1 MKETPIS
8 ILWLYSG
15 SLLIIGFWGKLSN
28 INMITNCCVLVKH
41 YTKVCLGKNAPSLL
55 QFWQPVL
62 YGGGEWYGDLQMD
75 SLTKST
81 ILYVLHDLPGSLED
95 QRDPVHLFHL
105 GHPGSDRKDS
115 INNGR
120 WHHYYLVTSL
130 LDWKKEM
137 AILQDYIY
145 FRPEKNTSGRN
156 THLWSRRPLSTIVTI
171 RTWGTL
177 KCLTEKLRVT
187 KSQAV

>member
-1 MKETPIS
+1 MA
-8 ILWLYSG
+8 ILRQFANNWLLG
-15 SLLIIGFWGKLSN
+15 ELSN
-28 INMITNCCVLVKH
+28 INMITNYCVLVKH
-41 YTKVCLGKNAPSLL
+41 YTKVCLEKMHLL
-55 QFWQPVL
+55 CFSSVL

-75 SLTKST
+75 SLTQST

-105 GHPGSDRKDS
+105 GHPESDRKDS
-115 INNGR
+115 INNGG

-137 AILQDYIY
+137 AILQHYIY
-145 FRPEKNTSGRN
+145 FRAEKNTSGRN
-156 THLWSRRPLSTIVTI
+156 THLWSRRPLSTIVSI

-177 KCLTEKLRVT
+177 KCLIEKLRVT